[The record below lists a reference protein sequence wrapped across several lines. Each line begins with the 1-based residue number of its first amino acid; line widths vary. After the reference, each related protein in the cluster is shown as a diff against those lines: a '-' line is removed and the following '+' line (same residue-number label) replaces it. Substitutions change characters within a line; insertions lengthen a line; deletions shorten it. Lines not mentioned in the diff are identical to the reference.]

1 MKVILLKDV
10 KGLGKKGSVVN
21 VKDGY
26 ARNFLLP
33 RGAAKE
39 ATEGNLK
46 VLKEQQKA
54 KEIKQKEELEKA
66 KKLAKKISNITVKIQ
81 SKAGV
86 NGKLF
91 GSITSK
97 DIADALN
104 KQHKIKIDKKK
115 IVLEENIRTLGTT
128 VVDVKVYPSVVAKL
142 RVEVSES

>member
-33 RGAAKE
+33 RGVAKE

-46 VLKEQQKA
+46 VLKEQETA
-54 KEIKQKEELEKA
+54 REIRQKEELEKA
-66 KKLAKKISNITVKIQ
+66 KKLAEKISSISVKIQ
-81 SKAGV
+81 GKAGE

-97 DIADALN
+97 DIANALN
-104 KQHKIKIDKKK
+104 KQYKIKIDKKK
-115 IVLEENIRTLGTT
+115 IMLEDNIKTLGTT
-128 VVDVKVYPSVVAKL
+128 IVDIKVYPSVVAKL
-142 RVEVSES
+142 KVEVSEN